1 MPEYLSPGVYVE
13 EFEIGAKPIEGVGT
27 STAAFLGV
35 AEKGPL
41 NKPTLVTTQEQFIGK
56 FGGYL
61 KKSYLAYA
69 VDGFF
74 RNGGKRCFIVRI
86 AHNAGKGKT
95 LVNSRVNAPLMT
107 INALNEGE
115 WGNKIKIK
123 ILDAS
128 SGSTFLF
135 LSDLA
140 EDAAR
145 NASSIK
151 LSSAT
156 GLSIGSKIIITDG
169 TNLQSLT
176 VEGFSPDNI
185 VNFSPQLLYNYD
197 NAVTYVYAQIPSGSV
212 STTVKS
218 AAGFSTGVVA
228 AFQPADPAL
237 DPTYVTLT
245 AVRQPAR
252 KLEWETG
259 LTDPVNGAVYVD
271 INGVKTNLSLRPGG
285 SPIAKG
291 DDSILKADLL
301 PVESRDLLKAG
312 DKVDF
317 TSGTKKETLTI
328 KSTAGTEIEFKEKFN
343 YSYAADNSTKIVAH
357 TSSKTALFADT
368 FTGYTENTDGTASIT
383 LDTGVK
389 GLQKDDYI
397 LLIKSGASGT
407 TEEAQ
412 IADVISETNIKLI
425 SFPGTDFQADGT
437 GVRFKLKTGGKAIV
451 VSSSEGFSANN
462 LIDIDAG
469 GGNKKR
475 FRITELK
482 DNRLIFEGSP
492 DFSADVADA
501 GTTITAKQWI
511 ATSVRSMEFQI
522 IAVYG
527 DNEVEEKFDKLSIDE
542 SSDRYFAREG
552 VINKLSTLIEVKDE
566 RVPPGASPAGPDD
579 LPELIT
585 QPRDLLGGSD
595 GGNLEAGDYIGE
607 IKNGERSGLVALEP
621 VDDVNILAIP
631 DLMMTFGGG
640 NGRLSPDDVEQV
652 QLAMIKH
659 CENLKD
665 RFAVLDP
672 IRGHTVQDVKAWRMD
687 NLDSKYAAL
696 YYPWIK
702 VSDPKKAENSTSRFI
717 PPSGHVAGIYAR
729 SDTERGVHKA
739 PANEKVD
746 GVTETERTI
755 TTGEQDTLNPD
766 GINCIRAFPGRGI
779 RVWGA
784 RTISSDSLW
793 KYINIRRLFLFV
805 EESIEKST
813 QWVVFEPNNEKLWG
827 RVKATITEFLTR
839 IWRDGALMGTKTEEA
854 FFVKCDRTTMTQS
867 DLDNGRL
874 IVVIGIAPV
883 KPAEF
888 VIFRIAQWQGGSAV
902 KE

>member
-41 NKPTLVTTQEQFIGK
+41 NKPILVTTQEQFISK
-56 FGGYL
+56 FGGHL
-61 KKSYLAYA
+61 RKSYLAYA

-74 RNGGKRCFIVRI
+74 RNGGKRCFIVRL
-86 AHNAGKGKT
+86 AHGAKRGTT
-95 LVNSRVNAPLMT
+95 LVNSRISASLMT
-107 INALNEGE
+107 VNALNEGE
-115 WGNKIKIK
+115 WGNKISIK
-123 ILDAS
+123 VLDAS
-128 SGSTFLF
+128 SGSTVLF
-135 LSDLA
+135 LSDLT
-140 EDAAR
+140 ENAA
-145 NASSIK
+145 STTGYIK
-151 LSSAT
+151 LSSTA
-156 GLSIGSKIIITDG
+156 GLSIGSKIIIADG
-169 TNLQSLT
+169 TNSQLLT
-176 VEGFSPDNI
+176 LEGFSPENV
-185 VNFSPQLLYNYD
+185 VNFSPQLQNNYD
-197 NAVTYVYAQIPSGSV
+197 KSVTYVYIQIPTGSV
-212 STTVKS
+212 NTTVKS

-228 AFQPADPAL
+228 AFQPAD
-237 DPTYVTLT
+237 DSNPTYRTLST
-245 AVRQPAR
+245 VRQPAR
-252 KLEWETG
+252 KLEWETP
-259 LTDPVNGAVYVD
+259 LTSAVNGAVLVD
-271 INGVKTNLSLRPGG
+271 INGVKTDLNFRAGG

-291 DDSILKADLL
+291 DGSILKADLR
-301 PVESRDLLKAG
+301 PIDSVVLLKPG

-317 TSGTKKETLTI
+317 TSGPKKETLTI
-328 KSTAGTEIEFKEKFN
+328 KSTGGTVIDFKEMFN

-357 TSSKTALFADT
+357 TSSKTTLFEDSYKD
-368 FTGYTENTDGTASIT
+368 FTDNGDGTATIT
-383 LDTGVK
+383 LDTGSK
-389 GLQKDDYI
+389 GLKKGDYL
-397 LLIKSGASGT
+397 LLIKNGVPGT
-407 TEEAQ
+407 TEEAE
-412 IADVISETNIKLI
+412 IDEVISETNIKLT
-425 SFPGTDFQADGT
+425 SVPGADFQADGSI
-437 GVRFKLKTGGKAIV
+437 GRFELKTGGKTIV
-451 VSSSEGFSANN
+451 VSSAEGFTPGN
-462 LIDIDAG
+462 LIDIETT

-475 FRITELK
+475 FRISDVK
-482 DNRLIFEGSP
+482 DNRLTFEGTP
-492 DFSADVADA
+492 DFSADVSNAS
-501 GTTITAKQWI
+501 TTITAKQWI
-511 ATSVRSMEFQI
+511 ATPVRSMEFQI
-522 IAVYG
+522 ITVYG

-566 RVPPGASPAGPDD
+566 RTTPGASPTGPDD

-585 QPRDLLGGSD
+585 EPRTLLEGSD
-595 GGNLEAGDYIGE
+595 GGNLEAGDYIGTV
-607 IKNGERSGLVALEP
+607 KNEERSGLVALEP

-631 DLMMTFGGG
+631 DLMMSFGGG
-640 NGRLSPDDVEQV
+640 NGRRSPDDVEQV

-665 RFAVLDP
+665 RFAVLDA

-702 VSDPKKAENSTSRFI
+702 VSDPIKAENSTSRFI

-739 PANEKVD
+739 PANEIVA
-746 GVTETERTI
+746 GVTETDWNI
-755 TTGEQDTLNPD
+755 TTGEQDMLNPN

-805 EESIEKST
+805 EESIEEST

-839 IWRDGALMGTKTEEA
+839 VWRDGALMGLKAEEA

-867 DLDNGRL
+867 DIDNGRL